1 MNKGRLKIQST
12 GTKPIFIVKVPK
24 DKFIE
29 PEIMADLRKQLND
42 YHVLFVSAKVEEYAF
57 ECFLATEYDKE
68 RIECLNKPNV
78 YPARVTFDNGNSRIV
93 HNDEDCKLLEK
104 LVYGRTNKTT
114 N

>member
-1 MNKGRLKIQST
+1 MKLK
-12 GTKPIFIVKVPK
+12 
-24 DKFIE
+24 
-29 PEIMADLRKQLND
+29 
-42 YHVLFVSAKVEEYAF
+42 
-57 ECFLATEYDKE
+57 